1 MVFSLGAMSC
11 LLRLTDTCSE
21 TVTDDYTTQTEYTEE
36 DSYTDDDC
44 SYSEE
49 SASGDI
55 DELLEE
61 ALDDTADYDESETTD
76 TEPTPAPRHKRPVGG
91 EPSDRQGQVRAVFV
105 ITGDLDVF

>member
-1 MVFSLGAMSC
+1 MKPAPELTLSL
-11 LLRLTDTCSE
+11 TCSE

-49 SASGDI
+49 SANGDI

-61 ALDDTADYDESETTD
+61 ALDDYGDEDEGESTD
-76 TEPTPAPRHKRPVGG
+76 AEPTPAPRHKRPVSGQ
-91 EPSDRQGQVRAVFV
+91 PTDQQRQVRRVWMEF
-105 ITGDLDVF
+105 I